1 MKAETRNVG
10 PSAGKPDVHSRT
22 QAARTTTPEV
32 GQATPSKV
40 PPPTAAQTQA
50 QQRADTERRKQPAAP
65 ANDGTAMV
73 PAAPAPTAEE
83 RAQLIAHNIAKL
95 GGRGAAASVSFHGV
109 DGVYVR
115 SDDTNLPIGT
125 LAVFGVPNFRIG
137 FCNFRNGGYE
147 EEMRGI
153 DEVQV
158 ERSDLDGG
166 FDTEPGMS
174 GEPRLVWQEQSTM
187 PVILTEGGHEMLT
200 LVCRNSVSR
209 IALDG
214 LVSNCYGHPLF
225 KRGLLPI
232 VEMRTG
238 IYINKKLGGVKKPK
252 PIFRVAGWVN
262 TDGSP
267 ADARLAAPQQG
278 DRITSGKSLPAEMG
292 DEIPFE

>member
-1 MKAETRNVG
+1 MKAETRNV
-10 PSAGKPDVHSRT
+10 AGKPDVHSRT

-50 QQRADTERRKQPAAP
+50 QQRADTERSKQPAAP

-73 PAAPAPTAEE
+73 PALPAPTAEE
-83 RAQLIAHNIAKL
+83 RAQLIARNIAKL
-95 GGRGAAASVSFHGV
+95 GGRGAAVSVTFHGV
-109 DGVYVR
+109 NGNFPR
-115 SDDTNLPIGT
+115 SDGADLPIGT
-125 LAVFGVPNFRIG
+125 LAVVGVRDFLAG
-137 FCNFRNGGYE
+137 YCSFRNSYE
-147 EEMRGI
+147 EVMRRI

-158 ERSDLDGG
+158 EREDLDGG
-166 FDTEPGMS
+166 WDEEPGMD
-174 GEPRLVWQEQSTM
+174 GQPRLVWQPQATV
-187 PVILTEGGHEMLT
+187 PIILTEDGHEMLT

-214 LVSNCYGHPLF
+214 LVSNCYAHPLF

-238 IYINKKLGGVKKPK
+238 TYINKKLGGVKKPK